1 MSRVCETVVAQNLE
15 GGLTEAGGRARELTL
30 VNIQQ
35 VNKSESAKGR
45 GSEEPTRNSRYEY
58 EYQLPSLQAA
68 PTLP

>member
-1 MSRVCETVVAQNLE
+1 M
-15 GGLTEAGGRARELTL
+15 RELTL

-58 EYQLPSLQAA
+58 EYVYQACKR
-68 PTLP
+68 PLLYITIGGQPNLRWP